1 MGSSLTRIPKLTY
14 GEFEKTVSNF
24 GVLINK
30 NFGNETSVHQ
40 AQKFGKMAAGINKIM
55 LQEKDKPIYNEKKNA
70 LLKKI
75 KDRSDNRT
83 SIKTVYDYKGQKLH
97 ATLRSFFV
105 ESDKSS
111 EGGLPMPYL
120 RFLINHVNSARL
132 AKIIEPAMRT

>member
-1 MGSSLTRIPKLTY
+1 
-14 GEFEKTVSNF
+14 
-24 GVLINK
+24 
-30 NFGNETSVHQ
+30 
-40 AQKFGKMAAGINKIM
+40 MAAVINKIM

-83 SIKTVYDYKGQKLH
+83 FIKTVYDFNGHKLH
-97 ATLRSFFV
+97 VTLRSFYI
-105 ESDKSS
+105 ESDRAA

-132 AKIIEPAMRT
+132 AKIVEPAMKTEGNQIMVEFDKIESRGGHLANSESKYQAM